1 MGWRSPGNG
10 GGTKWS
16 TAGRGGTG
24 LRLRWMRLWSLA
36 RMMRSR
42 YGGPLRQRRYI
53 VDVVWERLLLMMR
66 RLLLLVVV
74 VLIVRMV
81 QQMVGR
87 YVAILHSRATCNT
100 AGHHAATA
108 AEAVWA
114 GRGRTAA
121 KMVVVVE

>member
-1 MGWRSPGNG
+1 
-10 GGTKWS
+10 
-16 TAGRGGTG
+16 
-24 LRLRWMRLWSLA
+24 
-36 RMMRSR
+36 MMRSR

-87 YVAILHSRATCNT
+87 YVAILHSRAACNT